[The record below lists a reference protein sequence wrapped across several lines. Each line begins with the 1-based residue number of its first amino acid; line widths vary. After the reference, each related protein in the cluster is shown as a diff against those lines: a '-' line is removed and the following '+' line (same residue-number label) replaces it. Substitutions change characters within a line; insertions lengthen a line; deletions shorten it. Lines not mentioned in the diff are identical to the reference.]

1 MKKLDFLF
9 LVVLLFGELGLS
21 AGEPIVKQVPIS
33 STNVNLRASSAVV
46 LATMPFDAPTAGRVV
61 VRMDGYCVSDSADRI
76 IIAASNVPDWGTN
89 DGNVSFFAPHTD
101 FKRRSFSHTR
111 VYDVVQGLDTFY
123 AVAQNYVDE
132 NGSGIASVYGHLT
145 LEFFPAAG
153 PAMVID
159 GNINYSGD
167 VRSTQKVLQRVF
179 SPSTPPGKAVV
190 HLDGKVISDAG
201 DRIVLS
207 AANVPSWLV
216 GDGSVAVRAY
226 NSYQKNSPYSHSR
239 LYTANSS
246 LDTLYAVCRNVV
258 DASGSGTASVYG
270 NLSVEYFP
278 NGGLA
283 QVEAK
288 GIELN
293 DVDAEGAPVA
303 FDSITIT
310 TTVPGY
316 ALAQLDGYCTSQLG
330 DEMLFA
336 VNNIPDWGGNEGHVT
351 VSAAY
356 NTNKFSTISHSRLFS
371 IAPGTH
377 TYYSVVENFGNTA
390 GDGLVDMAVNFSVK
404 FFADPSVGIE
414 DMTTA
419 SSFRVFPNPTYGTL
433 TIYRDSRQ
441 ESEKMFYLRDL
452 SGRLLQQIEAGDAQQ
467 TTINISA
474 LPAGL
479 YLLQCGAHT
488 EKIIRE

>member
-1 MKKLDFLF
+1 MKKLNFLVI
-9 LVVLLFGELGLS
+9 VVLLTGSFC
-21 AGEPIVKQVPIS
+21 AFADEPIVKQVSIA
-33 STNVNLRASSAVV
+33 STNVNVRTASAVV
-46 LATMPFDAPTAGRVV
+46 LATLPFEAPTAGRVV
-61 VRMDGYCVSDSADRI
+61 LRMDGYCVSDSADRI
-76 IIAASNVPDWGTN
+76 ILAASNVPDWGTN
-89 DGNVSFFAPHTD
+89 DGSVSLYAPHSD
-101 FKRRSFSHTR
+101 FKRRAFSHTR
-111 VYDVVQGLDTFY
+111 VYDIVQGLDTFY

-159 GNINYSGD
+159 GNINFSGD
-167 VRSTQKVLQRVF
+167 VRSTQKVLQRVYA
-179 SPSTPPGKAVV
+179 PSTPAGKAVV
-190 HLDGKVISDAG
+190 HLDGKVVSDAG

-216 GDGSVAVRAY
+216 GDGSVAVKAY
-226 NSYQKNSPYSHSR
+226 NSYQKNSPFSHSR

-258 DASGSGTASVYG
+258 DASGSGTAAVYG

-310 TTVPGY
+310 TSVPGF

-336 VNNIPDWGGNEGHVT
+336 VNNIPDWGANEGHVT

-356 NTNKFSTISHSRLFS
+356 NTNKFSTISHSRLFT

-404 FFADPSVGIE
+404 FFADPTVGVE
-414 DMTTA
+414 DLQNNV
-419 SSFRVFPNPTYGTL
+419 SFKVYPNPVNDQLLIMLNPGVVNLPIYL
-433 TIYRDSRQ
+433 T
-441 ESEKMFYLRDL
+441 DL
-452 SGRLLQQIEAGDAQQ
+452 SGRIMQQMNSEEAQ
-467 TTINISA
+467 TIKMDVSGLAKGVYFIS
-474 LPAGL
+474 
-479 YLLQCGAHT
+479 CGAKT
-488 EKIIRE
+488 QKIIKQ